1 MATEKQDSEVTG
13 GLCPW
18 MSLRPHTGKGKRSM
32 TPESKRVLFE
42 VQDGVVTV
50 TINNPSQRNALD
62 QDIQLELQKIF
73 TDLRDDERAKVVVLT
88 GAGENFCAGGNLV
101 KMQSIR
107 SSVAGRDRMKRSQ
120 RLVQSINALEKPVIA
135 MVRGIAVGAGMSLA
149 LSADITIAAE
159 DARLM
164 CVFSKLGLVPDWGQ
178 LHMLPSRIGLART
191 KYLMMTGGEMS
202 GAEAERLGLI
212 ALAVPGERLEEEVY
226 GLAKKMARGAT
237 RSYGLI
243 KTALNSWP
251 ASFSSL
257 LELEATMQGV
267 AFLTEDHAEAR
278 QAFIEKRKPRF
289 KGK

>member
-1 MATEKQDSEVTG
+1 MA
-13 GLCPW
+13 
-18 MSLRPHTGKGKRSM
+18 
-32 TPESKRVLFE
+32 PELKRVLFE
-42 VQDGVVTV
+42 VQDGVATV

-73 TDLRDDERAKVVVLT
+73 TDLRDDEQAKVVVLT

-101 KMQSIR
+101 KMQSIK
-107 SSVAGRDRMKRSQ
+107 SSVSGRDRMKRSQ

-212 ALAVPGERLEEEVY
+212 AMAVPGERLEEDVY
-226 GLAKKMARGAT
+226 GLAQKMARGAT

-278 QAFIEKRKPRF
+278 QAFIEKRKPQF